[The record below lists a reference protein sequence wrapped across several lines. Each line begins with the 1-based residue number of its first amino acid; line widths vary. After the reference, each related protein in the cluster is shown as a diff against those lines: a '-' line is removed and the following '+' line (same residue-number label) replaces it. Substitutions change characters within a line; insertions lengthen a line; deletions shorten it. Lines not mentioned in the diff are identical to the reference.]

1 MREAN
6 IYDKIARLHIDNIEQ
21 GFLPLLGPN
30 FLALLYRA
38 IDESE
43 SGVLL
48 FSEQDGELI
57 GFVSGA
63 DSMRSI
69 YRRLLNHFPQLIFSL
84 APSLIYPR
92 RFLKIIEILLY
103 SVQRDHKAVLPKH
116 ELLSIVVCPEYRGK
130 RVAQGL
136 YMKLA
141 NYFRKNGA
149 NSFAIIVGDELKIAQ
164 RFYTAQGAK
173 AVSKISV
180 HKNVSSI
187 VFLQDL
193 NNDI

>member
-1 MREAN
+1 MSEAN
-6 IYDKIARLHIDNIEQ
+6 IYDKIAKLYIENIEQ

-48 FSEQDGELI
+48 FSEKDGELI
-57 GFVSGA
+57 GFVTGA

-69 YRRLLNHFPQLIFSL
+69 YRKLFNHFPRLIFSL

-103 SVQRDHKAVLPKH
+103 SLQRNDKAVLPKH
-116 ELLSIVVCPEYRGK
+116 ELLSIVVCPEYRGS

-136 YMKLA
+136 YMRLA
-141 NYFRKNGA
+141 NYFKKNGA
-149 NSFAIIVGDELKIAQ
+149 TSFAITVGDELKIAQ

-180 HKNVSSI
+180 HKNASST

-193 NNDI
+193 NNDM